1 MPFLKSVLKQYDLV
15 VDKLKLDD
23 GVRGRLRYPKRSI
36 IVSIPIEMDTGKMK
50 VYKGYRVQHDIT
62 LGPSKGGIRYHPN
75 VNLKEVTALAMLMS
89 WKCALI
95 QLPYGG
101 AKGGICCNPAI
112 MSQKEIERLTRRFT
126 TEIIGSI
133 GPEEDIPAPDINT
146 NMQTMAWMMDTYS
159 MQKGRTVLGVVT
171 GKPLVLGGS
180 LGREGGTGR
189 GVFYMVEE
197 STKVI
202 GKELKGLRVAIQG
215 FGNVGSIAAGLLFEE
230 GCKVIAVSNSKGGTY
245 NKGGI
250 NVKNLIQH
258 AKKNRTITDFPDV
271 DNITNEELLALECDV
286 LIPAAIEGQ
295 ITRYNA
301 NNIKAKIIVE
311 GANGPTTHEADKI
324 LYDKNVLLVPDILAN
339 SGGVIISYF
348 EWVQDLQFY
357 FWKESEVQQRLRG
370 IMVDIFNKVSLLS
383 REEKID
389 MRTAAWMLGIT
400 RIAEA
405 QKTRGLYP

>member
-15 VDKLKLDD
+15 ADKLKLDD

-230 GCKVIAVSNSKGGTY
+230 GCKVIAVSNSKGGIY

-271 DNITNEELLALECDV
+271 DNITNEELLALDCDV

-311 GANGPTTHEADKI
+311 GANGPTTPEADKI

-370 IMVDIFNKVSLLS
+370 IMVAIFNKVSLLS